1 MSKPIVQQTREGFNV
16 VIESEKV
23 LEKWQKILRCQDWAI
38 DISIDRYSHMDG
50 GELAGFICRDFSHKY
65 AHIHLMDPADIDK
78 TTYHDDN
85 TFPYDMEQVLVH
97 ELLHLQT
104 HYFEP
109 EKDGGILWDQIE
121 QFVDQTAWALIKLDR
136 QGIEMVDPSL
146 TMIGPQTPPS
156 RTPGGSATLCS
167 CND

>member
-16 VIESEKV
+16 VIEPETV
-23 LEKWQKILRCQDWAI
+23 LKKWQKILRCQDWAI

-50 GELAGFICRDFSHKY
+50 GELAGFISRDFSHKY
-65 AHIHLMDPADIDK
+65 AHIHLMDPTDIDK
-78 TTYHDDN
+78 STYHDDN
-85 TFPYDMEQVLVH
+85 TFTYDMEQVLVH

-121 QFVDQTAWALIKLDR
+121 QFIDQTAWALIKLDR
-136 QGIEMVDPSL
+136 QGVKDPGL
-146 TMIGPQTPPS
+146 TMNPTPQTP
-156 RTPGGSATLCS
+156 TPEISLDTSLIPCS
-167 CND
+167 SDD